1 MLVLSRRLNESIKIG
16 DEIRVVV
23 LSVKNGVVRIGIDA
37 PKEQRILREELEE
50 EGQEVLRRIR

>member
-1 MLVLSRRLNESIKIG
+1 MLVLSRRLNESIKVG
-16 DEIRVVV
+16 DEIRIVV

-50 EGQEVLRRIR
+50 EGREILRRIR

>member
-1 MLVLSRRLNESIKIG
+1 MLVLSRRLNESIKVG
-16 DEIRVVV
+16 DEIRIVV

-37 PKEQRILREELEE
+37 PQEQRILREELEE